1 MTLCRRSTSVGER
14 ALASQRESV
23 ERMAA
28 RRRGMLQLKRDSVIR
43 KSKGGID
50 GRRREALGAA
60 DGAQAKLQA
69 RHGPLPKRHLDS
81 NLNRARFWLHIE
93 PEEGRRN
100 RAHFHARDSD
110 LP

>member
-43 KSKGGID
+43 QSKGGID

-69 RHGPLPKRHLDS
+69 RHGPLSRSAISILDS
-81 NLNRARFWLHIE
+81 NLNRARFWLHT
-93 PEEGRRN
+93 
-100 RAHFHARDSD
+100 
-110 LP
+110 